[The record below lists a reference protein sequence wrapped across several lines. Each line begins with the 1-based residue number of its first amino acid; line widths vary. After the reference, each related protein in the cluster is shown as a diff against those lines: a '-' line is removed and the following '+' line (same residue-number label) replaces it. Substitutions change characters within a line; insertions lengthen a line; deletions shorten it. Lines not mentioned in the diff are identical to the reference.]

1 MIYAT
6 NNKHILYEYV
16 SYLNFSA
23 FAFDAEFS
31 SYFICLRENINTHS
45 NYSLITSMKNS
56 CLRLQIYVLFT
67 WSAIYWEI
75 SVAILLFEI
84 IWVFRERREHEG
96 KLIIHLVLHT
106 FNPKLLVYAIC
117 L

>member
-23 FAFDAEFS
+23 FAFYAEFS

-45 NYSLITSMKNS
+45 NYPLITSMKNS

-67 WSAIYWEI
+67 WSAICWEI
-75 SVAILLFEI
+75 SVAILLFEF
-84 IWVFRERREHEG
+84 IWVFGERER
-96 KLIIHLVLHT
+96 T
-106 FNPKLLVYAIC
+106 
-117 L
+117 